1 MVFCPFKR
9 SFFMAKSPQE
19 ECVYKPVDAKV
30 NFPKLE
36 EEILAFW
43 ENNHIFEKSVTQ
55 REGAAEYVFYDGPPF
70 ATGLPHFGHFIPSTI
85 KDIIPR
91 YQTMKGK
98 KVERRFGW
106 DCHGLPIE
114 NLIEKELGL
123 NSKTDIEKFGVAPFN
138 EACRASVLR
147 YVKEWRQTITRLGRW
162 VDFDNDYKTMDPNY
176 MESIWWVMA
185 SLWEKGLLYEGH
197 YILPYCPRCSTVLSN
212 HELNLG
218 GYKDVHDPAITVR
231 FKIMGGESPPR
242 FPDHLEQVVRS
253 ATPLP
258 GGSAPKPPL
267 PPNTYFLAWTT
278 TPWTLPSNLALT
290 LGADIDYVLV
300 EDHADSQTTIP
311 TPHSPLPTPYYILA
325 EARLPAYY
333 KDPSQYT
340 IVWRKKGAE
349 LAGIQYEPL
358 FPYFKDAPASFR
370 TFLGDFVT
378 TQDGTGIVHTAPGFG
393 EDDARTLKG
402 TGIPVICPVD
412 AECKFTEEVSD
423 FAGLFVKDADKAIM
437 EKLKAEGKLIKRDQ
451 ILHAYPHC
459 WRCSSPL
466 IYRAVGSWF
475 VNVEKIKQDMLAAN
489 DQIYWVPEHIK
500 EGRFGKWLEG
510 ARDWAISR
518 NRYWGNP
525 LPIWR
530 CPDCGKT
537 ICVGSRDQLKELSG
551 VYPEDLHKHF
561 VDGITI
567 PCSKVSGGAPCA
579 GTMTRIP
586 EVLDCWFESG
596 AMTYAQNHYPFE
608 NREFF
613 ESHFPADFISESLDQ
628 TRGWFYTLTVL
639 AAALF
644 KRPAFKNCIV
654 SGMVLASDGKKMSK
668 NLRNYTDPMDV
679 INAYGADAV
688 RLFLVHSAL
697 IKADDLRYS
706 DEGVREVLKGI
717 IIPLWNAY
725 SFFVTYAN
733 IDKVSPN
740 GAPDRPGNP
749 LDQWILSEAESLIE
763 KTGGALDSYDLSRA
777 VDPILEFIDLLN
789 NWYIRRSRRR
799 FWRSENDNDK
809 IEAYGTL
816 YDVLKTLITV
826 TSPFMPFTTDA
837 VWQNLRQSGDPE
849 SVHLADFPAPRAERR
864 NRPLEFRMAAVRQ
877 AVSMGRSLRSQYN
890 IKVRQPL
897 RMAELV
903 TRNHDEKKVLV
914 EMADII
920 REELN
925 VKELIFGDNEE
936 DLVTYEVK
944 ANFRVL
950 GKELGKDM
958 KEAAARIGALS
969 QAEIQGVLEGA
980 SLSIDIPS
988 AEGGARA
995 VLITADKLDIRRNE
1009 KANLRVINEGTLTVG
1024 LDTEITRELSMEGDI
1039 RDLTRGIQNTR
1050 KEMGLSVTDR
1060 ISLTVYGSQTLKEAW
1075 DRFGSSAAAETLA
1088 IETVW
1093 AQVDGQI
1100 PLEAGEET
1108 WLVKVEKI

>member
-1 MVFCPFKR
+1 M
-9 SFFMAKSPQE
+9 
-19 ECVYKPVDAKV
+19 YKPVDAKV

-36 EEILAFW
+36 EEVLAFW
-43 ENNHIFEKSVTQ
+43 EKNETFKKSISR
-55 REGAAEYVFYDGPPF
+55 REAAPPSKAEEYVFYDGPPF

-123 NSKTDIEKFGVAPFN
+123 NSKTDIEKFGIAQFN

-147 YVKEWRQTITRLGRW
+147 YVKEWRHTITRLGRW
-162 VDFDNDYKTMDPNY
+162 VDFDHDYKTMEPDY
-176 MESIWWVMA
+176 MESIWWVVK

-218 GYKDVHDPAITVR
+218 GYMDVHDPAITVK
-231 FKIMGGESPPR
+231 FKIR
-242 FPDHLEQVVRS
+242 NDVREIRNEELGVS
-253 ATPLP
+253 N
-258 GGSAPKPPL
+258 
-267 PPNTYFLAWTT
+267 NTFFLAWTT

-290 LGADIDYVLV
+290 LGPDIDYVLV
-300 EDHADSQTTIP
+300 EDLS
-311 TPHSPLPTPYYILA
+311 SSSSSSNSSFILA
-325 EARLPAYY
+325 EARLSAYY
-333 KDPSQYT
+333 KDASEYR
-340 IVWRKKGAE
+340 IIWKKKGNE
-349 LAGIQYEPL
+349 LANIPYEPL
-358 FPYFKDAPASFR
+358 FPYFKEAVEHNAFR

-378 TQDGTGIVHTAPGFG
+378 TEEGTGIVHTAPGFG
-393 EDDARTLKG
+393 EDDARVLKG
-402 TGIPVICPVD
+402 SGVPVICPVD
-412 AECKFTEEVSD
+412 AECRFTHEVSD
-423 FAGLFVKDADKAIM
+423 YEGLFVKDADKHIM
-437 EKLKAEGKLIKRDQ
+437 ERLKAEGKIVKRDQ

-459 WRCSSPL
+459 WRCEHPL
-466 IYRAVGSWF
+466 IYRAVESWF
-475 VNVEKIKQDMLAAN
+475 VNVEKIKPDMLNAN
-489 DQIYWVPEHIK
+489 SEIYWVPGHIK
-500 EGRFGKWLEG
+500 TGRFGKWLEG

-537 ICVGSRDQLKELSG
+537 ICVGSRAELKELSG
-551 VYPEDLHKHF
+551 VYPKDLHKHF
-561 VDGITI
+561 IDSITI
-567 PCSKVSGGAPCA
+567 PCPEKDCHGV
-579 GTMTRIP
+579 MRRIP

-608 NREFF
+608 NKEFF
-613 ESHFPADFISESLDQ
+613 ETHFPADFISESLDQ

-644 KRPAFKNCIV
+644 KKPAFKNCIV

-679 INAYGADAV
+679 INMYGADAV

-697 IKADDLRYS
+697 IKADDLRYT
-706 DEGVREVLKGI
+706 DDGVKDVLKSI
-717 IIPLWNAY
+717 IIPIWNAY

-733 IDKVSPN
+733 IDKVTPDA
-740 GAPDRPGNP
+740 APQHPANP
-749 LDQWILSEAESLIE
+749 LDQWILSEAENLVEQVSN
-763 KTGGALDSYDLSRA
+763 ALDTYDLSRA
-777 VDPILEFIDLLN
+777 VDPIIGFIDLLN

-799 FWRSENDNDK
+799 FWRSENDIDK

-816 YDVLKTLITV
+816 YETLKLLITV
-826 TSPFMPFTTDA
+826 AAPFMPFTTEA
-837 VWQNLRQSGDPE
+837 IWQNLRRDNE
-849 SVHLADFPAPRAERR
+849 SESIHLTDFSKTRAERR
-864 NRPLEFRMAAVRQ
+864 NKALEFRMAAVQ
-877 AVSMGRSLRSQYN
+877 KAVSMGRSLRSQYN

-903 TRNHDEKKVLV
+903 TRNPDEKNALL
-914 EMADII
+914 EMTDII

-925 VKELIFGDNEE
+925 VKEIMFRDNEE
-936 DLVTYEVK
+936 DLVEYGVK

-958 KEAAARIGALS
+958 KTAAAKIEALN
-969 QAEIQGVLEGA
+969 QAEIQSLIEGS
-980 SLSIDIPS
+980 SLSLDIA
-988 AEGGARA
+988 AEDGGTRT
-995 VLITADKLDIRRNE
+995 IIINADKLDIRRNE
-1009 KANLRVINEGTLTVG
+1009 KANLRILNEGTLTVG

-1039 RDLTRGIQNTR
+1039 RDLIRGIQNSR
-1050 KEMGLSVTDR
+1050 KELGLEVIDR
-1060 ISLTVYGSQTLKEAW
+1060 IKLTVYGNETLHEAW
-1075 DRFGSSAAAETLA
+1075 NSLSAIVAEETLSAETS
-1088 IETVW
+1088 W
-1093 AQVDGQI
+1093 AQAEGQSPI
-1100 PLEAGEET
+1100 EAGEET
-1108 WLVKVEKI
+1108 WLVKIEKLEVRS